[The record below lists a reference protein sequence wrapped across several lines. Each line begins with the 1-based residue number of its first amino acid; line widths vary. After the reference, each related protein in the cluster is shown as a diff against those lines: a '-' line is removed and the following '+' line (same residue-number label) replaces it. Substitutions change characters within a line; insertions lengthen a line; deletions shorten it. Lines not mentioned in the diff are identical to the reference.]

1 MVYFDW
7 IIKHYEMK
15 KYKTTQVENSKPG
28 LTESADYEEC
38 TGPRGPGGYPPRD
51 PSALVVSYWGGDK
64 GVSDGSGGEKALQ
77 VSCKELGR

>member
-1 MVYFDW
+1 
-7 IIKHYEMK
+7 MK
-15 KYKTTQVENSKPG
+15 KYKTTQVENSIPG

-38 TGPRGPGGYPPRD
+38 TGPRGYPPRD
-51 PSALVVSYWGGDK
+51 PSGSASTEARQGWGGDK

>member
-38 TGPRGPGGYPPRD
+38 TGPRGPGVTHPGIRPLWLFPTGEETRE
-51 PSALVVSYWGGDK
+51 SATVRV
-64 GVSDGSGGEKALQ
+64 
-77 VSCKELGR
+77 GRRHFK